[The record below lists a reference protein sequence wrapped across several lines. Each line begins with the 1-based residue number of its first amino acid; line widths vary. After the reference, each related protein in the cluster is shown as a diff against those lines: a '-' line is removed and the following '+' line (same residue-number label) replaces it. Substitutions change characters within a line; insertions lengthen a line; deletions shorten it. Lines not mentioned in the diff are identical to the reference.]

1 MTTIL
6 AIDDHL
12 DSCAAIAGL
21 LRLEGF
27 DTEIA
32 ATGRD
37 GIAWALVHPVDLI
50 LVDLHLPDMSGIDV
64 VRTLR
69 SHGISTPIVLMTAFP
84 DLDESFDARSI
95 GASGYI
101 EGLLLFDELLDVV
114 RSALAGC
121 AGTSH
126 AAQTAPLPGTGNASL
141 QRQARASGFERRI
154 RYVVRALDNEGET
167 PWSITTLADRVR
179 LSNSR
184 LRHLFAETMG
194 VPLSRFICM
203 CRLHR
208 LAQRLIKSSDSI
220 ESIVSDVHLPSDLRR
235 MRDAFRWRFGMTP
248 TAYRQRFRR
257 TPAIR

>member
-1 MTTIL
+1 MTRIL

-12 DSCAAIAGL
+12 DSCATIAGL

-27 DTEIA
+27 DAEIA

-50 LVDLHLPDMSGIDV
+50 LVDLHLPDMSGADV

-69 SHGISTPIVLMTAFP
+69 IHGISTPIFITTAFP
-84 DLDESFDARSI
+84 DLDNSFDAQSV

-101 EGLLLFDELLDVV
+101 EGLLLFDELLHVV

-121 AGTSH
+121 AGQSH
-126 AAQTAPLPGTGNASL
+126 AAQTAPLPSPGSASL
-141 QRQARASGFERRI
+141 PRQARCSGVERRI

-194 VPLSRFICM
+194 IPLSRFIRM
-203 CRLHR
+203 RRLHR
-208 LAQRLIKSSDSI
+208 LAQRLLESSDSI
-220 ESIVSDVHLPSDLRR
+220 ELIVSEVHLPSDLRR
-235 MRDAFRWRFGMTP
+235 MRDAFRRRFGMTP
-248 TAYRQRFRR
+248 MAYRQRFRR
-257 TPAIR
+257 MPAIK